1 MKIEML
7 DLKGQYIKI
16 KEEIDL
22 EIENVLKET
31 QFIGGRQVSEFAT
44 ALSEYLS
51 SKFVV
56 TCANGTDA
64 LQIALMALGLER
76 GDEVIIPAFTY
87 AATAEVIALLGLTPV
102 LVDVHPDNFNL
113 DTSLIPQVISEKTKA
128 IMPVHLFGQSAEM
141 AKVMEMAKRYG
152 LKVIED
158 NAQAIGSKFLTD
170 GGDKV
175 SCGTIGDIGCT
186 SFFPSKN
193 LGCYGDG
200 GAMFTQNQ
208 EIAERLKM
216 IANHGQRIKYRHD
229 VVGCNSRLDT
239 IQAAILKVKLSKLD
253 EYSSSRNMA
262 AKAYCELL
270 NGVDEIVIPKEMPY
284 STHVYHQFTIRCS
297 RRDELK
303 EHLMKQGIPT
313 MIYYPFPI
321 HHQPA
326 FAERVAIRCDLAVA
340 ERLSGEVLSLPMHTE
355 LKSPVIKYIADSI
368 KNFFYRQ

>member
-87 AATAEVIALLGLTPV
+87 AATAEVVALLGLTPV

-113 DTSLIPQVISEKTKA
+113 DTSQIPQVISEKTKA

-170 GGDKV
+170 GGERIN
-175 SCGTIGDIGCT
+175 CGTIGDIGCT

-262 AKAYCELL
+262 AKAYCELF
-270 NGVDEIVIPKEMPY
+270 NGVEEIVIPKEMPY

-303 EHLMKQGIPT
+303 EHLMRQGIPT

-368 KNFFYRQ
+368 KNFFCRQ